1 MKTRILAI
9 APYQGLKELM
19 TEITKERN
27 DIELTIDIGDL
38 ENGLNIAKSYD
49 LDDFDVIISRG
60 GTAKMLAANVSLPVV
75 EVEISVYDILRTI
88 KLAEN
93 YAQRFA
99 IIGYPAITDCAKML
113 CHLLKYDID
122 IVTLG
127 ENITA
132 ESEIKELHKKGYEMI
147 LCDMVGTSIAYELGM
162 NFILITSG
170 RESVEC
176 AIEQAVRSSQLFHSY
191 KEQIQ
196 VLKAA
201 IVQSR
206 ESLFVYTQDGE
217 FIFSSMERSNVT
229 ETFFSYVENNLSSF
243 LADPRFRLEERMGI
257 LAFSLYSRHVTLRG
271 QAYVYIYLYI
281 QDAPVL
287 IDELGVSLYEKKN
300 AAAGIVSDFHGSANF
315 IGETRRML
323 EQYAPTSFPV
333 LILGETGT
341 GKDKAASYLY
351 EHSEYAKR
359 PFFII
364 DCQQTNQKKWN
375 YLMENINSPFNDL
388 HTTIYIKNLQALN
401 DTLSEKFLSSL
412 KQNDFC
418 KRNRFIFSLALN
430 NPEDEFKPSCQY
442 LKNVLSSLVLR
453 LPPLRE
459 RIKDLPSIAT
469 LYISQANI
477 ELGKQVV
484 GFDPDAMELLKS
496 FSWKQNLDQFKRVI
510 RQLIVLTPDY
520 YISSD
525 LVKQVLKQEVPA
537 VPSSTLPGYEM
548 INMNQSLDDITYD
561 IVRIVLEQ
569 EGMNKS
575 KAVERLKISR
585 STLWRMLQR

>member
-1 MKTRILAI
+1 
-9 APYQGLKELM
+9 
-19 TEITKERN
+19 
-27 DIELTIDIGDL
+27 
-38 ENGLNIAKSYD
+38 
-49 LDDFDVIISRG
+49 
-60 GTAKMLAANVSLPVV
+60 
-75 EVEISVYDILRTI
+75 
-88 KLAEN
+88 
-93 YAQRFA
+93 
-99 IIGYPAITDCAKML
+99 
-113 CHLLKYDID
+113 
-122 IVTLG
+122 
-127 ENITA
+127 
-132 ESEIKELHKKGYEMI
+132 
-147 LCDMVGTSIAYELGM
+147 
-162 NFILITSG
+162 
-170 RESVEC
+170 
-176 AIEQAVRSSQLFHSY
+176 
-191 KEQIQ
+191 
-196 VLKAA
+196 
-201 IVQSR
+201 
-206 ESLFVYTQDGE
+206 
-217 FIFSSMERSNVT
+217 
-229 ETFFSYVENNLSSF
+229 
-243 LADPRFRLEERMGI
+243 
-257 LAFSLYSRHVTLRG
+257 
-271 QAYVYIYLYI
+271 
-281 QDAPVL
+281 
-287 IDELGVSLYEKKN
+287 
-300 AAAGIVSDFHGSANF
+300 
-315 IGETRRML
+315 
-323 EQYAPTSFPV
+323 
-333 LILGETGT
+333 
-341 GKDKAASYLY
+341 
-351 EHSEYAKR
+351 
-359 PFFII
+359 
-364 DCQQTNQKKWN
+364 
-375 YLMENINSPFNDL
+375 MENINSPFNDL